1 MSKKNREK
9 KDKDGKEEKKKGRKG
24 GMTALKF
31 LLAIVGII
39 VVIVIV
45 LQIVLSPAVLTRVV
59 NKVADNYI
67 DGDVRFERV
76 SVSMFRHFPNLSVNL
91 GSVSVTYP
99 TDRFSRWEDGSASLL
114 LLRGKGSEADTLA
127 AFNSLSVSVNLASLL
142 GGTVNLHAVDL
153 DGPKIYA
160 KSYGDGV
167 CNWDIVKTGSPVEEA
182 APVKAGDKGKKKG
195 GVTEEEDWSDSWSP
209 DDEAFG
215 QKVRNK
221 ATSVKESVKEG
232 VENVKEGV
240 REGVESVKEVTA
252 DDVQDAVAS
261 TVAGAITDRVDDR
274 IAAQEGESEDS
285 AGEDS
290 GSGIPDIT
298 VGRVRLHNNPV
309 IVLCSVPDSLYAT
322 VGLRNMVFRGK
333 LTTKDLYKNK
343 IGFKVDSMYVAG
355 RMREDSLALGL
366 QKFAIRQNK
375 GAIDLDLLA
384 GIRLASGSMGRMS
397 LPLSV
402 KSSFSFPKDSVPS
415 ISVKS
420 LQANFAG
427 IPLKATADVK
437 YYQDR
442 FLVTAD
448 ASVDKCRVKDVID
461 NFGKNFWPDATNF
474 KTDATLTLNA
484 FVNGWYCLDGS
495 EIPQVKLTV
504 DIPDT
509 PIVNRKMK
517 LDSNIGLSLWAN
529 GGGTSNVDV
538 GIDDFH
544 FTGNAIKLNFNGS
557 ASDLTGGDPQI
568 KVDADLSVA
577 LDSLAFFIRKEW
589 GMDVS
594 GDVFAKAKGGFRM
607 SQLDVYEIAGADLMG
622 YVRSDRLEATSA
634 KDSLCAH
641 LDSLSVIFGTKD
653 NTKDS
658 TIEIGTRLM
667 SLGAKLDS
675 VYVTYGS
682 ALALHGS
689 DLHLSGWSDAAILD
703 KEDNSSYYPISGTV
717 KIGSLFLTDSDA
729 TQLTLLGSENK
740 FTVKPQPKDKE
751 IPVVTLT
758 SDNRSFRGRAGYNR
772 LAFGDLNLS
781 LTAAKTGAKRQKMA
795 RALADSLARRHPEIQ
810 RDSLFSFVRREAG
823 SKELPDWL
831 TEEDFRKS
839 DLDFKLDESIAK
851 YYRDWDFDG
860 KLGLDRAILITPSLP
875 LRNTMTKVSMNVNND
890 AFTLVNMTVKS
901 GKSDLS
907 AKGQLSGMKN
917 GLLNNG
923 TISLKMDISSKDLN
937 LNEMLTAYTLGQK
950 ITAKLDSLSGK
961 ADALDD
967 DQYMDM
973 VAVDTISGN
982 TAPESALIVIPA
994 NLEADL
1000 KLNASKVTYSVL
1012 NMDSMHSDITM
1023 KERCVQ
1029 LVNTAATSD
1038 VGNLTLEAFYSTKTK
1053 EDITAGFNLA
1063 FEDIT
1068 AEKILDL
1075 MPAVDSI
1082 MPVLKSFR
1090 GNLDCMLAATAQID
1104 TTMSIMLPTLNGVLR
1119 IKGQNLALVE
1129 SEDLY
1134 KIAKI
1139 LRFSDVTNIQID
1151 DMSVEALISDSK
1163 VEIFPFI
1170 LSTGKYKLAM
1180 SGVQNLD
1187 QSFSYHA
1194 SVIKSPLLIRFGVNF
1209 TGPDFENMKFKIG
1222 KAMYKDENVGV
1233 FSAVIDETRLSLS
1246 DAIRNIFS
1254 SGIDAAVRESKE
1266 HKQIERRRKELNYV
1280 DPSQGDIEDLSSDE
1294 SDILEGKK
1302 FIDSGDPDD
1311 GN

>member
-1 MSKKNREK
+1 MAKKNK
-9 KDKDGKEEKKKGRKG
+9 SKDQDGKTRKG

-31 LLAIVGII
+31 LLSILGII

-45 LQIVLSPAVLTRVV
+45 LQIVLSPAVLTRIV

-67 DGDVRFERV
+67 DGDVKFGRV
-76 SVSMFRHFPNLSVNL
+76 SVSMFRHFPNLSVSL
-91 GSVSVTYP
+91 DSVSVTYP
-99 TDRFSRWEDGSASLL
+99 SDRFAQWEEGSGSKLL
-114 LLRGKGSEADTLA
+114 LAGKGDLADTLA
-127 AFNSLSVSVNLASLL
+127 SFSHFSASVNLASLL

-153 DGPKIYA
+153 DRPRIYA
-160 KSYGDGV
+160 KSYAEGV
-167 CNWDIVKTGSPVEEA
+167 ANWNIIKTGDESSEA
-182 APVKAGDKGKKKG
+182 APEVSSDDWA
-195 GVTEEEDWSDSWSP
+195 EDWDPDSDA
-209 DDEAFG
+209 DFG
-215 QKVRNK
+215 QKAKEKIEN
-221 ATSVKESVKEG
+221 VKESVKEG
-232 VENVKEGV
+232 VKT
-240 REGVESVKEVTA
+240 VTETTA
-252 DDVQDAVAS
+252 EDVQEVVADAVADVVTG
-261 TVAGAITDRVDDR
+261 TV
-274 IAAQEGESEDS
+274 DS
-285 AGEDS
+285 RMASKENADVEDS
-290 GSGIPDIT
+290 GGFTDIT
-298 VGRVRLHNNPV
+298 VGRIRLHNSPV

-322 VGLRNMVFRGK
+322 VGLRNLQFRGK

-343 IGFKVDSMYVAG
+343 IGFKVDSLYVAG

-384 GIRLASGSMGRMS
+384 GIRVATGSVGRMS

-415 ISVKS
+415 INVKS

-437 YYQDR
+437 YYGDR

-448 ASVDKCRVKDVID
+448 AAVDKCSVKDVID
-461 NFGKNFWPDATNF
+461 NFGKNFWPEATNF
-474 KTDATLTLNA
+474 RTDATLTLDA
-484 FVNGWYCLDGS
+484 FVHGWYRLDGS
-495 EIPQVKLTV
+495 EIPEVKLTV

-517 LDSNIGLSLWAN
+517 LNSNIGLSAWAT
-529 GGGTSNVDV
+529 GGGSSAVDV

-544 FTGNAIKLNFNGS
+544 FTGNTIKLNFNGS
-557 ASDLTGGDPQI
+557 AADLLGFDPAF
-568 KVDADLSVA
+568 KVDADLSVG
-577 LDSLAFFIRKEW
+577 LDSLAFFIAKQT

-594 GDVFAKAKGGFRM
+594 GSIFAKAQGGFRK
-607 SQLDVYEIAGADLMG
+607 SEIDPYKFATADLMG
-622 YVRSDRLEATSA
+622 YVRTDRLDAVSK
-634 KDSLCAH
+634 KDTIRVH
-641 LDSLSVIFGTKD
+641 MDSLSVIFGTHD
-653 NTKDS
+653 NERDS
-658 TIEIGTRLM
+658 TIDIGTRLM
-667 SLGAKLDS
+667 SVGAKLDS
-675 VYVTYGS
+675 VLVLYKG
-682 ALALHGS
+682 AMAIHGS
-689 DLHLSGWSDAAILD
+689 DLHLSGQSDAAVLD
-703 KEDNSSYYPISGTV
+703 QSDTTSYYPISGTV
-717 KIGSLFLTDSDA
+717 KIGSLSMTDRDSNRVV
-729 TQLTLLGSENK
+729 LLGSENR
-740 FTVKPQPKDKE
+740 FTVRHSPKDKE
-751 IPVVTLT
+751 IPVLTLT
-758 SDNRSFRGRAGYNR
+758 TDNKSFRGKMAYNR
-772 LAFGDLNLS
+772 VAFGDLNVS
-781 LTAAKTGAKRQKMA
+781 LTATKSGAKRQKMA
-795 RALADSLARRHPEIQ
+795 RALADSLAKRHPEIP

-823 SKELPDWL
+823 SRQLPDWL

-839 DLDFKLDESIAK
+839 DLDFKLDESLAK
-851 YYRDWDFDG
+851 YYREWDFEG
-860 KLGLDRAILITPSLP
+860 SLGLDRAILMTPSMP
-875 LRNTMTKVSMNVNND
+875 LRNSLTKVSMDINND
-890 AFTLVNMTVKS
+890 AFTLKNLTVKS

-907 AKGQLSGMKN
+907 AKGRLSGLRN

-923 TISLKMDISSKDLN
+923 TISLNVDLNSDNLN

-950 ITAKLDSLSGK
+950 ITAKLDSLSGA

-973 VAVDTISGN
+973 VAIDTISGN

-994 NLEADL
+994 NLNAEL
-1000 KLNASKVTYSVL
+1000 KLNASKVTYSIL

-1023 KERCVQ
+1023 KERCLQV
-1029 LVNTAATSD
+1029 VNTGATSD
-1038 VGNLTLEAFYSTKTK
+1038 MGNLTLEAFYSTKTK

-1068 AEKILDL
+1068 AEKIVDL

-1090 GNLDCMLAATAQID
+1090 GNLDCIIAATAQID
-1104 TTMSIMLPTLNGVLR
+1104 TTMSILLPTLNGVFR

-1139 LRFSDVTNIQID
+1139 LRFADVTNIQID

-1170 LSTGKYKLAM
+1170 LSAGKYKLAL

-1194 SVIKSPLLIRFGVNF
+1194 SVIKSPLIIRFGVNF

-1222 KAMYKDENVGV
+1222 KAVYKDENVQV
-1233 FSAVIDETRLSLS
+1233 FSTVIDETRLSLS

-1254 SGIDAAVRESKE
+1254 KGVDAAVKETKE
-1266 HKQIERRRKELNYV
+1266 HKQIEKRRQELNYV
-1280 DPSQGDIEDLSSDE
+1280 DPAETDIEELTSDE
-1294 SDILEGKK
+1294 TDVLDGNK
-1302 FIDSGDPDD
+1302 FIDSGDPDEAD
-1311 GN
+1311 